1 MYYAHSR
8 NARGQRHALV
18 THLRSV
24 ADLAAD
30 FAAAFGASEPARY
43 LGLWHDLG
51 KFNPVFRSIC
61 ATARRI
67 PLRTG
72 TCRTIRPLAHNS
84 PSSIWV

>member
-51 KFNPVFRSIC
+51 KFNPVFQKYLRDCEANPI
-61 ATARRI
+61 ARRARAG
-67 PLRTG
+67 P
-72 TCRTIRPLAHNS
+72 
-84 PSSIWV
+84 